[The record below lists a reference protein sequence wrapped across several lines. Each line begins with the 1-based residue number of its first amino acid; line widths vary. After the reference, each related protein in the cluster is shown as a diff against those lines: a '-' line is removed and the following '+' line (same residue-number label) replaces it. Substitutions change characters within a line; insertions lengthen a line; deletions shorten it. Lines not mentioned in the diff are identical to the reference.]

1 MFIWIVPKSLSQKKW
16 DETKKAYAG
25 REVVSV
31 FFFHSACKIISRI
44 SLKLGQPR
52 KSMNKAARAARDE
65 LHLRGM
71 EDRYVEA
78 AIGKKRWQVGCTGVD
93 SWCLP

>member
-1 MFIWIVPKSLSQKKW
+1 MLF
-16 DETKKAYAG
+16 

-44 SLKLGQPR
+44 PLKLGEPR

-78 AIGKKRWQVGCTGVD
+78 AIGKKGGKLAQVLNLGVYLSSFKQRWGFFASD
-93 SWCLP
+93 YKW